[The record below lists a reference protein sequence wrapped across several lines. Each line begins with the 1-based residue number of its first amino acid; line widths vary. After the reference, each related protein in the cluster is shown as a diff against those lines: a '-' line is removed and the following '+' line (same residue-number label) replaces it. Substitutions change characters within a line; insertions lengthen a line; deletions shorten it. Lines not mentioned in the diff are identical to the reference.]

1 MILVEENDKVPNSK
15 GVKEQLLQRN
25 SSIGYTTA
33 VKCVLNP
40 YYNPICGTD
49 HKTYGNKDLLNC
61 YNRQR
66 PRQRLSNSK
75 IPKKK

>member
-1 MILVEENDKVPNSK
+1 MKTSNYYFID
-15 GVKEQLLQRN
+15 

-66 PRQRLSNSK
+66 PRQRRKYEFVFGFFFFGRKLMA
-75 IPKKK
+75 